1 MNKILMV
8 FVFGLVLVTAQ
19 PTNNVT
25 HEKGSLFLITDYPSF
40 VYSSFF
46 LLAECSYEAAIFC
59 LPEILDIVG
68 ECVNSPNIE
77 GCIMDA
83 LGNDNA
89 CIFCIC
95 TALELINLSC

>member
-1 MNKILMV
+1 MV
-8 FVFGLVLVTAQ
+8 FVFGLVLATAH

-25 HEKGSLFLITDYPSF
+25 HEKGSLFLLPIILHLF
-40 VYSSFF
+40 IRLFF

-77 GCIMDA
+77 ACIMDV

-95 TALELINLSC
+95 AALELINLSC

>member
-1 MNKILMV
+1 MV
-8 FVFGLVLVTAQ
+8 FVFGLVLATAQ

-25 HEKGSLFLITDYPSF
+25 HEKGSLFLLPIMYPSC
-40 VYSSFF
+40 VYSPF

-77 GCIMDA
+77 ACIMDA
-83 LGNDNA
+83 LGNGNA

-95 TALELINLSC
+95 AALELINLSC

>member
-1 MNKILMV
+1 MV
-8 FVFGLVLVTAQ
+8 FVFGLVFVTAQ

-25 HEKGSLFLITDYPSF
+25 HEKGSLFLLPIILHLF
-40 VYSSFF
+40 ICLF

-77 GCIMDA
+77 ACIKDV

-95 TALELINLSC
+95 AALEMINLSC